1 MAAKHILSLEVLSVS
16 NPEVFSIKD
25 TSTYAENLKID
36 CPELLITVPG
46 FTQPALIKVT
56 KNFDLTINACALNV
70 QTTNCDN
77 TRVMIPDG
85 LYIIR
90 YQVSPHDKSYVE
102 YNHLR
107 ITNIMKQYY
116 DKLCDLDIKPCVP
129 DSDRKR
135 LIDELNDIRLYI
147 DAAVA
152 KVEYAATPQAG
163 LELFNFAK
171 TQLNK
176 ITCPTC

>member
-107 ITNIMKQYY
+107 TANLKKLYYHLLMK
-116 DKLCDLDIKPCVP
+116 KEILL
-129 DSDRKR
+129 
-135 LIDELNDIRLYI
+135 
-147 DAAVA
+147 
-152 KVEYAATPQAG
+152 T
-163 LELFNFAK
+163 
-171 TQLNK
+171 
-176 ITCPTC
+176 

>member
-1 MAAKHILSLEVLSVS
+1 MAAKHILSLEVLPVS
-16 NPEVFSIKD
+16 NIEVLSIKD
-25 TSTYAENLKID
+25 TSTYAKNLNIH

-56 KNFDLTINACALNV
+56 EGFDLTINACALNV
-70 QTTNCDN
+70 QTKNCSN
-77 TRVMIPDG
+77 TRVLIPDG
-85 LYIIR
+85 VYIIR
-90 YQVSPHDKSYVE
+90 YQVSPHDKAYVE

-107 ITNIMKQYY
+107 TTNLMKQYY

-129 DSDRKR
+129 SSDRKR
-135 LIDELNDIRLYI
+135 LLDDLSDIRAYI

-152 KVEYAATPQAG
+152 KVEYAANPQAG

-171 TQLNK
+171 RKLDK